1 MSTECSHFKRLLI
14 FVLAVLS
21 QGAVAVPTMTTGQS
35 GSDIFV
41 RAHNFENR
49 TYICSVEF
57 SWTGDGM
64 PPNVNHTST
73 STVPANSMNFLIA
86 HYQTNFTNVRIT
98 SGPTMLCYES
108 V

>member
-1 MSTECSHFKRLLI
+1 MSTECSHFKRLWI
-14 FVLAVLS
+14 FLFTVLS
-21 QGAVAVPTMTTGQS
+21 QGAVAAPMMTTGQS

-41 RAHNFENR
+41 RAHNFEDR

-57 SWTGDGM
+57 SWTRDGM
-64 PPNVNHTST
+64 APDENHTST
-73 STVPANSMNFLIA
+73 STVPANSINFMVA
-86 HYQTNFTNVRIT
+86 HYQTDSGRVRIT

>member
-1 MSTECSHFKRLLI
+1 MYTECSHFKRLLVI
-14 FVLAVLS
+14 VFTVLS
-21 QGAVAVPTMTTGQS
+21 QEAVAVPMLTTGQS
-35 GSDIFV
+35 GNDIFV

-49 TYICSVEF
+49 IYICSVQF

-64 PPNVNHTST
+64 PPNVNHTSI
-73 STVPANSMNFLIA
+73 STVPANSINVLIA
-86 HYQTNFTNVRIT
+86 QYKTTFAHVRIT